1 MDVFDRVPN
10 NLFFSRDSKKTFSDH
25 VGSENVEDRE
35 TRLALLRCLFCGR
48 LLCDFALW
56 SDFALRDL
64 LGLLFCCHMKEK
76 ELRPA

>member
-1 MDVFDRVPN
+1 MD
-10 NLFFSRDSKKTFSDH
+10 FFKKNILRPRGF
-25 VGSENVEDRE
+25 GECGRCGNA
-35 TRLALLRCLFCGR
+35 LALLRRLLCGR